1 MPPASTPV
9 SIATTSTGSS
19 VPIPAQNPTPS
30 NLQQPIQNQNL
41 VELHPRKRK
50 IKTNREPSAAS
61 SADIK
66 DANSKDGEKTESL
79 HPHDQPFT
87 NCYQMYVD
95 LRKQIEQRHR
105 NLHSVEPRPLK
116 GIEDYLMS
124 RRTYLLHGKSCT
136 EPNIIIPPLLPPQMK
151 ELFVEQEKERNKL
164 KLRHI
169 VEKEKMV
176 LSKEQEILRV
186 HCKAA
191 QMMANQSQ
199 PFSVSTILKDEE
211 VYSMITP
218 EQEEKYRNKNRERSH
233 GRVFFQALKDL
244 DDKYDKIKVR
254 FLQDKMLTFSINH
267 FFFVNRKR

>member
-1 MPPASTPV
+1 
-9 SIATTSTGSS
+9 
-19 VPIPAQNPTPS
+19 
-30 NLQQPIQNQNL
+30 
-41 VELHPRKRK
+41 
-50 IKTNREPSAAS
+50 
-61 SADIK
+61 
-66 DANSKDGEKTESL
+66 
-79 HPHDQPFT
+79 
-87 NCYQMYVD
+87 
-95 LRKQIEQRHR
+95 
-105 NLHSVEPRPLK
+105 
-116 GIEDYLMS
+116 
-124 RRTYLLHGKSCT
+124 
-136 EPNIIIPPLLPPQMK
+136 MK

-176 LSKEQEILRV
+176 LSKEQEIIRV

-191 QMMANQSQ
+191 QMLANQSQ

-254 FLQDKMLTFSINH
+254 NSEAFWRFFTKA
-267 FFFVNRKR
+267 FFFVHFPTTGSDDYSTHE